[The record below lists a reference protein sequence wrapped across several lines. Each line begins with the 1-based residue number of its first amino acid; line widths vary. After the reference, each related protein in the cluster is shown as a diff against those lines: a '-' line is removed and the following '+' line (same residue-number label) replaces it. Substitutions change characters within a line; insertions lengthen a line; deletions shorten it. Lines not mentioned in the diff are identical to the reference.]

1 MHFKLITF
9 HIGKHESMSQMQKN
23 SIKISFFNQLMIVFA
38 KTNPEKNNSTNQT
51 FFVAMFKQF
60 FLLYEN
66 F

>member
-1 MHFKLITF
+1 
-9 HIGKHESMSQMQKN
+9 MSQMQKN